1 MKRWLIPSF
10 VVLLLSTCKPEHI
23 VSDLEK
29 GIITGSAVD
38 YTTNAGVPNATVF
51 LLGND
56 GGGTWVGGGTP
67 SFFIDQTTADA
78 NGNFAFQV
86 EYNEEIGYLCSAISD
101 LYFDYNDEFSVDK
114 YSSGVVNVEVKLR
127 PKAWLSLTIK
137 SVNDYESFDYIGIN
151 STPSYIFYG
160 EVDTSQI
167 ISVWGNDLYNL
178 VWFIYE
184 DGINNGSESADIYCP
199 SFDTTYFELLY

>member
-67 SFFIDQTTADA
+67 SFFIDQTTTDE
-78 NGNFAFQV
+78 NGNFTFQI
-86 EYNEEIGYLCSAISD
+86 EYNEEIGYLCSAVAD
-101 LYFDYNDEFSVDK
+101 LYFDYNDEFSVER
-114 YSSGVVNVEVKLR
+114 YSSGVVNVEVKLN
-127 PKAWLSLTIK
+127 PIGYVNLHVK
-137 SVNDYESFDYIGIN
+137 SVNIYESSDNIN
-151 STPSYIFYG
+151 IQSGSIDPLYG
-160 EVDTSQI
+160 NIDTSFI
-167 ISVWGNDLYNL
+167 LSVPGNDFYHI
-178 VWFIYE
+178 VWFHYV

>member
-67 SFFIDQTTADA
+67 SFFIDQTTTDE
-78 NGNFAFQV
+78 NGNFTFQI
-86 EYNEEIGYLCSAISD
+86 EYNEEIGYL
-101 LYFDYNDEFSVDK
+101 
-114 YSSGVVNVEVKLR
+114 
-127 PKAWLSLTIK
+127 SLIH
-137 SVNDYESFDYIGIN
+137 I
-151 STPSYIFYG
+151 
-160 EVDTSQI
+160 
-167 ISVWGNDLYNL
+167 
-178 VWFIYE
+178 
-184 DGINNGSESADIYCP
+184 
-199 SFDTTYFELLY
+199 